1 MGRAAEL
8 VDAHVAETLT
18 YYTFPDCHWIKLTLP
33 SGPLCRVAV
42 PGVRVPP
49 LGLMAGRFCVRS

>member
-18 YYTFPDCHWIKLTLP
+18 YYTFPDCHWIKLRTNLP
-33 SGPLCRVAV
+33 DGQSCLKAFQ
-42 PGVRVPP
+42 
-49 LGLMAGRFCVRS
+49 A